1 MKDGDLMKLRISNK
15 TVDVFIKIGLYYL
28 IAYLGFLFIRKGFGV
43 DYLSDKLFTYGL
55 GVMILL
61 TIYVAY
67 INKDSRMFKLIH
79 FTSEKKSFVISMFSI
94 LFIGVVIAF
103 NVEIIE
109 TNVFTPKLLAII
121 IASLLIGFGLEIV
134 ISFYIK
140 GKKTFKISEFINEK
154 KSYIINT
161 FSIFVLIAMIGFN
174 IEAIVMKSF
183 VPEML
188 VVTFLSLTIGF
199 CEEGM
204 FRFYIYE
211 KFDCEKNGEMIK
223 AFIISVVMFALL
235 HMVNVAQGMTL
246 MDAWIQSVATIN
258 VGIIF
263 SIIYLATKNFA
274 IIAFWHAYIDFNL
287 FITKFGSFPITH
299 KISIILDVLI
309 RIIFV
314 MCLICLGIKI
324 YKNYRRKKV
333 SKNF

>member
-28 IAYLGFLFIRKGFGV
+28 IAYLGFSFIRKAFGA
-43 DYLSDKLFTYGL
+43 DYLSDKLVTYGL

-67 INKDSRMFKLIH
+67 INKDRGMFKLIN
-79 FTSEKKSFVISMFSI
+79 FTSKKKSFVISVFSI
-94 LFIGVVIAF
+94 LFIVAVIAF
-103 NVEIIE
+103 NVETIE
-109 TNVFTPKLLAII
+109 TNVFTLVLVII
-121 IASLLIGFGLEIV
+121 IVSLLIGFGLEII
-134 ISFYIK
+134 ISFYTK

-161 FSIFVLIAMIGFN
+161 FSILIIVAMIGFN

-183 VPEML
+183 VPKML
-188 VVTFLSLTIGF
+188 VVTLLSLTIGF

-223 AFIISVVMFALL
+223 AFVISVVMFALL

-258 VGIIF
+258 AGIIF

-274 IIAFWHAYIDFNL
+274 IIALWHAYIDFNL
-287 FITKFGSFPITH
+287 FITEFGSFPITH
-299 KISIILDVLI
+299 KISTILDVLI

-314 MCLICLGIKI
+314 VCLICLGIKI

-333 SKNF
+333 G

>member
-1 MKDGDLMKLRISNK
+1 MKDGDFMNFRTSNK
-15 TVDVFIKIGLYYL
+15 TIDVFIKIGVYYL
-28 IAYLGFLFIRKGFGV
+28 IAHLGFSFIRKVFGV

-79 FTSEKKSFVISMFSI
+79 FKSEKKSFVISMFSI
-94 LFIGVVIAF
+94 LFIGAVIAF
-103 NVEIIE
+103 NVETIK
-109 TNVFTPKLLAII
+109 TNVFTLELLAII

-161 FSIFVLIAMIGFN
+161 FSILVIIAIIGFN

-188 VVTFLSLTIGF
+188 VVTLLSLTIGF

-258 VGIIF
+258 AGIIF
-263 SIIYLATKNFA
+263 SIIYIATKNFA
-274 IIAFWHAYIDFNL
+274 IIALWHAYIDFNL

-324 YKNYRRKKV
+324 YKNYRRKK
-333 SKNF
+333 S

>member
-1 MKDGDLMKLRISNK
+1 MNLSTINK
-15 TVDVFIKIGLYYL
+15 TIDIFVKIGLYYL
-28 IAYLGFLFIRKGFGV
+28 IAYLGFSFIRKVFGAH
-43 DYLSDKLFTYGL
+43 YLSDKLLTYGL

-67 INKDSRMFKLIH
+67 INKDSRMFKLIN
-79 FTSEKKSFVISMFSI
+79 FTSEKKSFIISVFLT
-94 LFIGVVIAF
+94 LFIVVVIAF
-103 NVEIIE
+103 NVEITEMNI
-109 TNVFTPKLLAII
+109 FTPEVLVII
-121 IASLLIGFGLEIV
+121 IVSLLIGFGLEIV

-140 GKKTFKISEFINEK
+140 GKKTIKISEFINEK

-161 FSIFVLIAMIGFN
+161 FSIFIIVAMIGFN

-183 VPEML
+183 VPKML
-188 VVTFLSLTIGF
+188 IVTILSLTVGF

-258 VGIIF
+258 AGIIF

-274 IIAFWHAYIDFNL
+274 IIALWHAYIDFNL

-324 YKNYRRKKV
+324 YKNYRPKKV

>member
-1 MKDGDLMKLRISNK
+1 MNLRTSNK

-28 IAYLGFLFIRKGFGV
+28 IAYLGFSFIRKVFGA
-43 DYLSDKLFTYGL
+43 DYLSDKLVTYGL

-61 TIYVAY
+61 TIYVLY
-67 INKDSRMFKLIH
+67 INKDRGMFKLIN
-79 FTSEKKSFVISMFSI
+79 FTI
-94 LFIGVVIAF
+94 
-103 NVEIIE
+103 
-109 TNVFTPKLLAII
+109 
-121 IASLLIGFGLEIV
+121 
-134 ISFYIK
+134 
-140 GKKTFKISEFINEK
+140 EK

-161 FSIFVLIAMIGFN
+161 FSILIIVAMIGFN
-174 IEAIVMKSF
+174 IEAIVIKSF

-188 VVTFLSLTIGF
+188 VVTLLSLTIGF

-258 VGIIF
+258 AGIIF

-274 IIAFWHAYIDFNL
+274 IIALWHAYIDFNL